1 MGFVTPF
8 AGGSETRPAGP
19 DAGLRGARCPGGGRS
34 HIRWRCHEARD
45 RTEPRPKGFG
55 ESRGRAPE
63 GERVRQKRRAPRTRP
78 AATLRLRGAAS
89 GMRLSALRLPLSLFG
104 RSLLRCLTNLGRNKT
119 RRENGIAFSPLLTCG
134 ERSSARSAVEGA
146 LTRRLLSSQISFR
159 HGNDASSHRA
169 ACAAR
174 SPLPASRGGMKQQP
188 PVNHIRFNSVNH
200 RTAARRPV
208 LVVAWPGGRQG
219 RRARSGRGGRR
230 CRVVAER
237 SA

>member
-34 HIRWRCHEARD
+34 YIRRRCHEARD

-119 RRENGIAFSPLLTCG
+119 RRENGIACIRPRDAGRATT
-134 ERSSARSAVEGA
+134 RSVVEGA
-146 LTRRLLSSQISFR
+146 SDSTLRFRLNSFR
-159 HGNDASSHRA
+159 HGPRPSHRA